1 MARRRAARATLRW
14 WASPVASAVARAVVL
29 VLAAQP
35 ARGLPVYTTPANST
49 LALVLCRGLDAAVA
63 ELRVRELDEHALGA
77 AWLERDCV
85 SIDPCEETSGN
96 ADAAGA
102 RLPAPAGAWLSGNSS
117 ALRLALSAARM
128 LDAEAGVRAENHGSL
143 EFARIPEGLRVQACA
158 PDFDRWR
165 RDGELACNE
174 QTVVT
179 IAADAASRACPGT
192 QAHSLLDC
200 LRPLQFDAGVQTL
213 LRRPPGEKMHFGS
226 LAWMEA
232 CAWPANGLAERMC
245 QDALAYSLDVPVAA
259 GLGSTSLVKYE
270 FLEGYACRRAS
281 DVETEAQGKVL
292 SRAAA
297 PNRVVSCPEVA
308 NGSPVRLDAYTCWT
322 ECDAGFARADG
333 GACVSPCAG
342 LEASC
347 EAGWAA
353 SATCQQGPAVLYN
366 CSRCPP
372 RAGFGAA
379 AFDPASPAECQ
390 YAACAPG
397 TRSVDLA
404 CEPCAVNT
412 FSNASGASAC
422 ASCDSL
428 ATGTYQRAGG
438 QTGCHACLWNAS
450 AGPAAC
456 APGTELAQ
464 SFERVTALF
473 ALYSGHGARLEDYI
487 ADFCGR
493 GYACLPCEP
502 GRYEAD
508 RACWPCPHATY
519 QPNFGSEEC
528 YACADGQNTS
538 ALGSTRSSDCVCDPG
553 FQ

>member
-1 MARRRAARATLRW
+1 MKCHPGFDRW
-14 WASPVASAVARAVVL
+14 FLLLLLASTALS
-29 VLAAQP
+29 
-35 ARGLPVYTTPANST
+35 LPVYTTPSNST
-49 LALVLCRGLDAAVA
+49 FALVLCRGLDAAVA
-63 ELRVRELDEHALGA
+63 ELRLRELHEHALGA

-85 SIDPCEETSGN
+85 SIDPCEETSSN
-96 ADAAGA
+96 EDALGM

-117 ALRLALSAARM
+117 ALRLSLSTDRI

-165 RDGELACNE
+165 REGVLACNA

-226 LAWMEA
+226 LTRAEA
-232 CAWPANGLAERMC
+232 CWPWPTG
-245 QDALAYSLDVPVAA
+245 ALAARLCVDASEYSMQVPVAA
-259 GLGSTSLVKYE
+259 ALGSTSLVKYD

-281 DVETEAQGKVL
+281 DVQAEAQDKVL
-292 SRAAA
+292 SRAVA
-297 PNRVVSCPEVA
+297 PNRVVACPPVA
-308 NGSPVRLDAYTCWT
+308 HGVPVRLDPYTCGV
-322 ECDAGFARADG
+322 ECDPGFTQG
-333 GACVSPCAG
+333 PEGACVSPCAG
-342 LEASC
+342 LNASC

-353 SATCQQGPAVLYN
+353 SLTCHQGTDRLYN

-379 AFDPASPAECQ
+379 PFEPATPWECMYAPCPA
-390 YAACAPG
+390 G

-412 FSNASGASAC
+412 FSNASEASAC
-422 ASCDSL
+422 TGCDSL
-428 ATGTYQRAGG
+428 VTGTYQRAGG
-438 QTGCHACLWNAS
+438 QTACHACLWNAS

-456 APGTELAQ
+456 AAGTELAQ

-473 ALYSGHGARLEDYI
+473 ALYSAHGARLEDYI
-487 ADFCGR
+487 AGFCSQ

-502 GRYEAD
+502 GHYEAD
-508 RACWPCPHATY
+508 RACWPCPYATY
-519 QPNFGSEEC
+519 QPNFGTQEC
-528 YACADGQNTS
+528 YACAGGQNTS
-538 ALGSTRSSDCVCDPG
+538 SLASTRSSDCVCDPG